1 MATTQYQT
9 IQQNLPHVLA
19 GGASKEELDEFVT
32 TLKTQVEIFVNRMRS
47 NSSRGRSITNDS
59 SVQTLFM
66 NTMAMHSKL
75 LKHIQDQEDK
85 RVHYEGLQGKL
96 AQVKDARAALEALR
110 EEERERKRREAEE
123 AERQRQI
130 QMREK
135 LELMRKKKTEY
146 LQYQRQLALQKMQE
160 QEREM
165 LLRQEQSKQQYH
177 QQQPMPYPGMQFN
190 PYYPPGAYMMPPGTA
205 APGMPGMP
213 AQPA

>member
-1 MATTQYQT
+1 MVPKVTNA
-9 IQQNLPHVLA
+9 ND
-19 GGASKEELDEFVT
+19 EDFDEFVT
-32 TLKTQVEIFVNRMRS
+32 TLRTQLEIFVNRMKS

-85 RVHYEGLQGKL
+85 RVHYEGLQDKL

-123 AERQRQI
+123 AERLRQI

-135 LELMRKKKTEY
+135 LELMRKKKAEY
-146 LQYQRQLALQKMQE
+146 L
-160 QEREM
+160 
-165 LLRQEQSKQQYH
+165 
-177 QQQPMPYPGMQFN
+177 
-190 PYYPPGAYMMPPGTA
+190 
-205 APGMPGMP
+205 
-213 AQPA
+213 